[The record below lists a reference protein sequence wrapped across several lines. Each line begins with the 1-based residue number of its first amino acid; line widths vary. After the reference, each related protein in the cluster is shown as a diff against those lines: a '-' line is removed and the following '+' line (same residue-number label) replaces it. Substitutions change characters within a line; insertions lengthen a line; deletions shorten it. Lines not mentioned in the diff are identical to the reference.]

1 MAPLGESV
9 SVTEIAPEAANL
21 HDEVAKISAKLAAAR
36 DLREGLGR
44 LLNLPWPASNDAILD
59 EVRRLRTRAAGLAND
74 QVVPSSA
81 GIPAQLNGLQ
91 EQYNRLDDQYCRLVR
106 SLRAK
111 GVLE

>member
-1 MAPLGESV
+1 M
-9 SVTEIAPEAANL
+9 SVTEIAPEAENL

-44 LLNLPWPASNDAILD
+44 LLKLPQGASNDAIFD
-59 EVRRLRTRAAGLAND
+59 EVRRLKTRVAGLAED
-74 QVVPSSA
+74 QAARRYDP
-81 GIPAQLNGLQ
+81 IKGL
-91 EQYNRLDDQYCRLVR
+91 EATVRELASEHTRLVR

>member
-1 MAPLGESV
+1 MALLGEGV
-9 SVTEIAPEAANL
+9 SVTEIAPEAENL

-44 LLNLPWPASNDAILD
+44 LLRLPIDATNDAIFDAIRRLRAQQFGQSGVTPPD
-59 EVRRLRTRAAGLAND
+59 EVRQQLR
-74 QVVPSSA
+74 V
-81 GIPAQLNGLQ
+81 LQ
-91 EQYNRLDDQYCRLVR
+91 EQYNRLDTEHTRLVR